1 MLRSFCITVFFWSLL
16 FANYQTQAKEP
27 KNYLRT
33 LACEAGENY
42 ALHVHGGVTYRN
54 RPERDEI
61 RKAYIRDLLISGNTA
76 LEQGVSALDVVS
88 FILTSMENSGEFNAG
103 SGSIPNQAGY
113 REMDASIM
121 TGHNL
126 KAGAVA
132 SVQYIKNPIQAARYI
147 MEETE
152 NVFFVGASADE
163 FLKNKLA
170 KADFP
175 ALFPS
180 YASTEELSEK
190 TPPHGTIGAVA
201 LDLCGHIAAGT
212 STGGFGSKIPGRVG
226 DSPIIG
232 AGTYANDEVGISASG
247 HGEYFIRYA
256 IAYDLSARM
265 KYRGDELNQAT
276 QETIQG
282 LTNAG
287 GTGGVITVNKDGS
300 ISSAFNTAGFIRGYV
315 GSRYPEPTTISGT
328 D

>member
-1 MLRSFCITVFFWSLL
+1 MLRSFFITIFFWSLL
-16 FANYQTQAKEP
+16 LANSQTQAKELE
-27 KNYLRT
+27 NYLQT
-33 LACEAGENY
+33 LTCKAGENF
-42 ALHVHGGVTYRN
+42 ALHIHGGVTYRN
-54 RPERDEI
+54 RPKRDEI
-61 RKAYIRDLLISGNTA
+61 RKAFIRDLLIRGKIA
-76 LEQGVSALDVVS
+76 LEQGVSALDVIS
-88 FILTSMENSGEFNAG
+88 FTLTSMENSGEFNAG

-132 SVQYIKNPIQAARYI
+132 SVQYVKNPIQAARYV
-147 MEETE
+147 MEETK
-152 NVFFVGASADE
+152 NVLFVGASADE

-170 KADFP
+170 NADFP
-175 ALFPS
+175 TLPPS
-180 YASTEELSEK
+180 YASTEDLSVK
-190 TPPHGTIGAVA
+190 SPPHGTIGAVA

-232 AGTYANDEVGISASG
+232 AGTYANEEVGISASG

-265 KYRGDELNQAT
+265 KYRGDKLNLAT
-276 QETIQG
+276 QDTIRD

-300 ISSAFNTAGFIRGYV
+300 IASAFNTTGFIRGYV
-315 GSRYPEPTTISGT
+315 GSRYPEPTTISGP